1 MTDSYTD
8 ATTGKDVT
16 DASWNFNIG
25 ATWTMDYYK
34 LFKK

>member
-8 ATTGKDVT
+8 AAGLPQSVE
-16 DASWNFNIG
+16 SWNFNIG

-34 LFKK
+34 MFKK

>member
-8 ATTGKDVT
+8 ATTGNDVT

-25 ATWTMDYYK
+25 ATWTMDYHK

>member
-8 ATTGKDVT
+8 DAGKHFNE
-16 DASWNFNIG
+16 SWNFNIG

-34 LFKK
+34 LFKKN